1 MAFETVGCFYPLHL
15 FFFYILYYNVEYN
28 EGDKINCC
36 IMEVREDG
44 TATVSLSPDLLE
56 AANKLK
62 KKKKKSSTKDSSV
75 FSKHRKLQ
83 LTEVR
88 WLYCKG
94 YHDSTRITA
103 TVR

>member
-1 MAFETVGCFYPLHL
+1 MKLWAVLSSVPFL
-15 FFFYILYYNVEYN
+15 FYILCYNVEYN
-28 EGDKINCC
+28 DGDKINCC

-62 KKKKKSSTKDSSV
+62 KKKKKSSTRDSSV

-83 LTEVR
+83 LAEVK
-88 WLYCKG
+88 WLYNKG
-94 YHDSTRITA
+94 YHDYTRITA